1 MPTASPMD
9 NKNWNQVQPTEM
21 CLTKSSECA
30 ATRYDYAPLTLRQ
43 AAVISEKA
51 WKTVGET
58 TLQEFHP
65 LYHNFKLLYFLS
77 RKDVKYENIITKL
90 LIHSIHFS
98 NLLTN

>member
-1 MPTASPMD
+1 
-9 NKNWNQVQPTEM
+9 M

-43 AAVISEKA
+43 TAVISEKA

-65 LYHNFKLLYFLS
+65 LNHNFKLLYFLS

-90 LIHSIHFS
+90 LIHCIHFS